1 MPIRECRVWSLFVVI
16 NFNLPFFVIVYTQA
30 FFFVFTALF
39 AVSDA
44 LTLHPGLF
52 AIRAFFFSVHQM

>member
-1 MPIRECRVWSLFVVI
+1 MPISEWSVWSLFVVI
-16 NFNLPFFVIVYTQA
+16 NLDLPFFVVFYAKT
-30 FFFVFTALF
+30 FFFVFTTLF

-44 LTLHPGLF
+44 FTQHPGLF